1 METVELVRVSAHVY
15 QRVFER
21 KLEIK
26 LNGAISDVQFKP
38 SVCCTKDGK
47 IFRQNCKDITVVDTV
62 GAGDSL
68 SAGFLYMM
76 LKGAPL
82 QQALAFGSTLAD
94 YVCAHQGAI
103 PEYDKELLNKF
114 HYVQDKEG
122 TF

>member
-1 METVELVRVSAHVY
+1 MNILFFYSLTP
-15 QRVFER
+15 
-21 KLEIK
+21 EIYYSIK
-26 LNGAISDVQFKP
+26 MFCISHTGIPALFKTFNL
-38 SVCCTKDGK
+38 SC
-47 IFRQNCKDITVVDTV
+47 FFFSLLALYLV